1 MNGIARKDFGTL
13 IPEEMEKRWSGMTI
27 EKLLLSAGAEFSR
40 LTNMAKRDEKEYSLD
55 CLKRAMKFL
64 DFILGKYNGEKIEEI
79 KYLYCEVQVLRE
91 VIEKKFAEKKNSIV
105 RNSDLICKT
114 LMYLG
119 GYTFA
124 LE

>member
-1 MNGIARKDFGTL
+1 MNEIARK
-13 IPEEMEKRWSGMTI
+13 EKWSSMTI

-40 LTNMAKRDEKEYSLD
+40 LTNMAKRDEKEYSLN
-55 CLKRAMKFL
+55 CLNRAIEFF

-79 KYLYCEVQVLRE
+79 KYLYREAQVLRK
-91 VIEKKFAEKKNSIV
+91 VIEKKFSENKNSII
-105 RNSDLICKT
+105 RNSDLICRT